1 MPAKKIV
8 FDQEAREAIRRGV
21 KKLSRAV
28 KVTLGP
34 RGRNV
39 ILEKSYGAPTITK
52 DGVTVAKEIELEDAY
67 ENMGAQMVKEVASKT
82 SDTAGDGTTTATL
95 LAESIYDEGLK
106 NVTAGANPIALQR
119 GIGLAVKTVIEE
131 LAKMSK
137 KIKDR
142 KEIAQV
148 ASIASNSDSEIGN
161 MIAEAMEKVGKDG
174 VITVEEGKSLETT
187 VDWVEGMQ
195 FDKGYTSPHFITNPE
210 DMTCVLEDA
219 FVLVHEKKISAIK
232 DLVPLLEKIAQTGKP
247 FLVIAED
254 IEGEALATL
263 VINKLRGTFSCCAAK
278 APGFGDRRKAML
290 EDIAILTGGR
300 AIFEDLG
307 IEMKSI
313 QISDLGKAKKIVIEK
328 ENTTIIEGAGSS
340 DTIKGRIAQIK
351 KEMENTT
358 SDYDKEKLQERLA
371 KLAGGVAQ
379 INVGAATEVEMK
391 EKKARVEDALHA
403 TRAAVEEGVV
413 PGGGVAFLRCLKTL
427 DSIKAK
433 GDESI
438 GVDIIRRALEAP
450 IKQIA
455 ENAGIDG
462 AIVSEK
468 VKGMS
473 GSEGF
478 DALRGEY
485 TDLLKAG
492 IIDPTKVA
500 RIALENAASVSGL
513 LLTTEALI
521 SEIPEEKKDKG
532 GPGGGMPPGGGMY

>member
-1 MPAKKIV
+1 
-8 FDQEAREAIRRGV
+8 
-21 KKLSRAV
+21 
-28 KVTLGP
+28 
-34 RGRNV
+34 
-39 ILEKSYGAPTITK
+39 
-52 DGVTVAKEIELEDAY
+52 
-67 ENMGAQMVKEVASKT
+67 
-82 SDTAGDGTTTATL
+82 
-95 LAESIYDEGLK
+95 
-106 NVTAGANPIALQR
+106 
-119 GIGLAVKTVIEE
+119 
-131 LAKMSK
+131 MSK

-148 ASIASNSDSEIGN
+148 ATVASNNDSEIGT

-195 FDKGYTSPHFITNPE
+195 FDKGYTSPHFITSAD

-219 FVLVHEKKISAIK
+219 FILVHEKKISAIK
-232 DLVPLLEKIAQTGKP
+232 DLVPLLEKIAQAGKP
-247 FLVIAED
+247 ILVLAED

-263 VINKLRGTFSCCAAK
+263 VINKLRGTFSCCAVK

-307 IEMKSI
+307 IELKNI
-313 QISDLGKAKKIVIEK
+313 QIADLGRAKKIVVEK

-340 DTIKGRIAQIK
+340 DQIKGRIAQIK
-351 KEMENTT
+351 KEMETTT

-379 INVGAATEVEMK
+379 INVGATTEVEMK

-403 TRAAVEEGVV
+403 TRAAVEEGIV
-413 PGGGVAFLRCLKTL
+413 PGGGVAFIRCLKCL

-433 GDESI
+433 GDEAV
-438 GVDIIRRALEAP
+438 GVDIVRRSLEAP
-450 IKQIA
+450 IRQIA

-462 AIVSEK
+462 AVVSEK
-468 VKGMS
+468 VKNSS

-485 TDLLKAG
+485 TDLVKAG
-492 IIDPTKVA
+492 IIDPAKVS
-500 RIALENAASVSGL
+500 RIALENAASISGL

-521 SEIPEEKKDKG
+521 SEIPEKKEDKG
-532 GPGGGMPPGGGMY
+532 GGGGMPPGGGMY

>member
-1 MPAKKIV
+1 MTAKKIV

-39 ILEKSYGAPTITK
+39 ILEKSFGAPTITK

-95 LAESIYDEGLK
+95 LAETIYDEGLK

-119 GIGLAVKTVIEE
+119 GIGLAVRAVVEE
-131 LAKMSK
+131 LGKMSK

-148 ASIASNSDSEIGN
+148 ATVASNNDSEIGT

-195 FDKGYTSPHFITNPE
+195 FDKGYTSPHFITSAD

-219 FVLVHEKKISAIK
+219 FILVHEKKISAIK
-232 DLVPLLEKIAQTGKP
+232 DLVPLLEKIAQAGKP
-247 FLVIAED
+247 ILVLAED

-263 VINKLRGTFSCCAAK
+263 VINKLRGTFSCCAVK

-307 IEMKSI
+307 IELKNI
-313 QISDLGKAKKIVIEK
+313 QIADLGRAKKIVVEK

-340 DTIKGRIAQIK
+340 DQIKGRIAQIK
-351 KEMENTT
+351 KEMETTT

-379 INVGAATEVEMK
+379 INVGATTEVEMK

-403 TRAAVEEGVV
+403 TRAAVEEGIV
-413 PGGGVAFLRCLKTL
+413 PGGGVAFIRCLKCL

-433 GDESI
+433 GDEAV
-438 GVDIIRRALEAP
+438 GVDIVRRSLEAP
-450 IKQIA
+450 IRQIA

-462 AIVSEK
+462 AVVSEK
-468 VKGMS
+468 VKNSS

-485 TDLLKAG
+485 TDLVKAG
-492 IIDPTKVA
+492 IIDPAKVS
-500 RIALENAASVSGL
+500 RIALENAASISGL

-521 SEIPEEKKDKG
+521 SEIPEKKDEKG

>member
-1 MPAKKIV
+1 MPAKKMV

-21 KKLSRAV
+21 KKLARAV

-39 ILEKSYGAPTITK
+39 ILEKSFGAPTITK
-52 DGVTVAKEIELEDAY
+52 DGVTVAKEIELEDSY

-119 GIGLAVKTVIEE
+119 GISLAVRSVVDE

-148 ASIASNSDSEIGN
+148 ASIASNNDSEIGN

-195 FDKGYTSPHFITNPE
+195 FDKGYISPHFITNPD
-210 DMTCVLEDA
+210 DMSCVLEDA

-263 VINKLRGTFSCCAAK
+263 VINKLRGTFSCCAVK

-307 IEMKSI
+307 IELKNI

-351 KEMENTT
+351 KEMETTT

-403 TRAAVEEGVV
+403 TRAAVEEGIV

-427 DSIKAK
+427 DALKAK
-433 GDESI
+433 GDEGI

-450 IKQIA
+450 IRQIA

-462 AIVSEK
+462 AIVCEK
-468 VKGMS
+468 VKNSS
-473 GSEGF
+473 GSEGY
-478 DALRGEY
+478 DALNGEY
-485 TDLLKAG
+485 TDLVKAG
-492 IIDPTKVA
+492 IIDPTKVS
-500 RIALENAASVSGL
+500 RIALENAASISGL

-521 SEIPEEKKDKG
+521 SEIPEKKEDKG
-532 GPGGGMPPGGGMY
+532 GPGGGMPHGGMY